1 MRLEDSFAITE
12 NLDCSSIKAVP
23 FTFDLFSLFQFK
35 VPAATSA
42 IITNDGIG
50 INPAQS
56 AGMVYDRTRV
66 H

>member
-1 MRLEDSFAITE
+1 MYEDMLQKKVLNMTE
-12 NLDCSSIKAVP
+12 IIVFVVFP
-23 FTFDLFSLFQFK
+23 QFK

-56 AGMVYDRTRV
+56 AGKLCYVL
-66 H
+66 